1 MTQTT
6 SYPVEEVVP
15 DSPLEPP
22 QPIHL
27 PEGSKYER
35 TLRGQTP
42 GIVFRQ
48 VVEPWLVANGLHD
61 HQYVAK
67 PGVWV
72 FIDPTGQQWLV
83 VDYITGGTWT
93 DDEKDGAA
101 RRPAQLRGRPLRE
114 GRPRRHRPG
123 PRPAR
128 RPDHRAH
135 PARRAAVA
143 RPLTTTGLLANPYLV
158 CGECGARV
166 TRFGNI
172 GDGEGSVINLPCG
185 HAADSRN
192 TCPSWG
198 PVDGCCC
205 AEHLGY
211 VPHDTLAETG

>member
-22 QPIHL
+22 QPVHL

-93 DDEKDGAA
+93 DDEKAA
-101 RRPAQLRGRPLRE
+101 RRGVQLNYEAGRC
-114 GRPRRHRPG
+114 GKDDPG
-123 PRPAR
+123 GIDPAR
-128 RPDHRAH
+128 DRHAVPITVPI
-135 PARRAAVA
+135 PADVL
-143 RPLTTTGLLANPYLV
+143 PWLV
-158 CGECGARV
+158 R
-166 TRFGNI
+166 
-172 GDGEGSVINLPCG
+172 
-185 HAADSRN
+185 
-192 TCPSWG
+192 
-198 PVDGCCC
+198 
-205 AEHLGY
+205 
-211 VPHDTLAETG
+211 